1 MKRFVAAIV
10 TTAALTAGLVAA
22 PISSASFSGPNGPI
36 VFQYLGDV
44 WTVNP
49 DGSGAHAISGTDASR
64 DPAISPD
71 GRQIAYAQNRDLQVI
86 GTDGSGARSITSG
99 GHNDQFP
106 AWAPDGKR
114 LVFLRADVG
123 DLFIVNI
130 DGTGLRQLTN
140 DGTAFVEL
148 EPDWSPAG
156 SVIAFERPGCD
167 EKGGQNCVF
176 TINQDGSGLTNLTAE
191 EVPAACPDVNPGVG
205 PRGNSSNPSWSPDGT
220 KIAYTGTGYH
230 CQDPP
235 IAGGDIW
242 VMNAD
247 GSGKTDLTQD
257 AASNTYDEQPSWSP
271 DGTMIAFQSDRLN
284 GGGNNP
290 RDIVVMPAGG
300 LSAGAAV
307 KVYGTPDSGSDFQA
321 SWGIIPPLPSLIGT
335 AADDLLNGT
344 SKNDVMKGLGGND
357 IINGLQGNDS
367 IDGGTGADKLTGSE
381 GNDTLIGGSGNDT
394 LIGATGK
401 DKLNGGAGNDKID
414 GGPGPNTYT
423 GGAGNDTIN
432 SANGKRETVN
442 CGSGKDSV
450 RADKADRVKGCEK
463 VRRAK

>member
-1 MKRFVAAIV
+1 MIRFVAA
-10 TTAALTAGLVAA
+10 LTATALACLAA
-22 PISSASFSGPNGPI
+22 AGTSSASFPGPNGPI
-36 VFQYLGDV
+36 AFQYLGDV
-44 WTVNP
+44 WVVNP
-49 DGSGAHAISGTDASR
+49 DGSNAHQLSGTDASR

-71 GRQIAYAQNRDLQVI
+71 GGRIAYAQSRDLQVI
-86 GTDGSGARSITSG
+86 GIDGTGARSITSG

-106 AWAPDGKR
+106 AWSPDGKR

-123 DLFIVNI
+123 DLFIVNV

-148 EPDWSPAG
+148 EPDWSPNG
-156 SVIAFERPGCD
+156 STIAFERPGCD

-176 TINQDGSGLTNLTAE
+176 TIGQDGSGMTNLTPE

-230 CQDPP
+230 CQGGS

-247 GSGKTDLTQD
+247 GSSKTDLTQD
-257 AASNTYDEQPSWSP
+257 AESNTYDEQPSWSP
-271 DGTMIAFQSDRLN
+271 DGQMIAFQSDRLN
-284 GGGNNP
+284 GGGNNA
-290 RDIVVMPAGG
+290 RDIVVMPSGG

-321 SWGIIPPLPSLIGT
+321 SWGIVPPLPKLIGT

-344 SKNDVMKGLGGND
+344 TAADVMKGLGGND

-367 IDGGTGADKLTGSE
+367 IDGGTGNDKLTGSE
-381 GNDTLIGGSGNDT
+381 GNDKLIGGAGKDT

-401 DKLNGGAGNDKID
+401 DNLIGGAGNDKID
-414 GGPGPNTYT
+414 GGPGPNKYS
-423 GGAGNDTIN
+423 GGSGNDTIN
-432 SANGKRETVN
+432 SVNGKRETVS
-442 CGSGKDSV
+442 CGAGRDSV
-450 RADKADRVKGCEK
+450 RADKADRVIGCEK
-463 VRRAK
+463 VKRSR